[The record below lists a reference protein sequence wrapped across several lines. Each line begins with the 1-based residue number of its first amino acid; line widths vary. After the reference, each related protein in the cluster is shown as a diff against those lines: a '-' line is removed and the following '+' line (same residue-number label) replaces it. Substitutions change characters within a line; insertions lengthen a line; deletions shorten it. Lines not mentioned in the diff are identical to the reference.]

1 MSPEDNFYQYKF
13 KEWAR
18 DITSL
23 ASPLLLLF
31 VPFIILGATPTF
43 GFLLLLLL
51 VNEVIGSLIKIFFH
65 QPRPDG
71 QAYKG
76 IMEKIDA
83 GSFPSLHASRITIVY
98 LTLFSHVAD
107 IYIKVAFL
115 ILMVAVMISRVILKR
130 HFIKDIIG
138 GFTIGMLL
146 WWLSNHYLTLL

>member
-1 MSPEDNFYQYKF
+1 MSSKDNFYSYKF

-23 ASPLLLLF
+23 ASPILLLF
-31 VPFIILGATPTF
+31 VPFIILEASPAYGY
-43 GFLLLLLL
+43 LLLLLL

-65 QPRPDG
+65 KSRPDG
-71 QAYKG
+71 QVYKG

-98 LTLFSHVAD
+98 LTLFSHVTD

-115 ILMVAVMISRVILKR
+115 LIMSAVMISRVLLKR
-130 HFIKDIIG
+130 HFIIDIIG
-138 GFTIGMLL
+138 GFGIGVLL
-146 WWLSNHYLTLL
+146 WWMSSLI

>member
-1 MSPEDNFYQYKF
+1 MSPKENFYYYKF

-31 VPFIILGATPTF
+31 VPFIILGGSPAF
-43 GFLLLLLL
+43 GYLLLLLL
-51 VNEVIGSLIKIFFH
+51 ANEVIGSLIKIFFH
-65 QPRPDG
+65 KPRPDG

-76 IMEKIDA
+76 ILEKIDA

-98 LTLFSHVAD
+98 LTLFSHVTD

-138 GFTIGMLL
+138 GFVIGMLL
-146 WWLSNHYLTLL
+146 WWISNQYLTLL